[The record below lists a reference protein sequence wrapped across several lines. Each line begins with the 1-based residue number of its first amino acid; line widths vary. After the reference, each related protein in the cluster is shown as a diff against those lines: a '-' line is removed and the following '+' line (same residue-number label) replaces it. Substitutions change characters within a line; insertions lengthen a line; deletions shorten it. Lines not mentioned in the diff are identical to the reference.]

1 MSLGIGKAFADPIDD
16 LLRHQVAIAQ
26 PEFVVIAQGQR
37 PAAAGAQLAKLSQE
51 VVQRADLSVRHRSEE
66 VGRQGEVEG

>member
-16 LLRHQVAIAQ
+16 LFRHQVAIAQ
-26 PEFVVIAQGQR
+26 PEFIVIAQGQR